1 MKQKHYII
9 TFQNKKTVFVSA
21 FNEGDAIILAQAIM
35 IKHGMDKSV
44 AIVKETTNISDM
56 ADTDFIA

>member
-9 TFQNKKTVFVSA
+9 TFQNKKTVFASA
-21 FNEGDAIILAQAIM
+21 FNEEDAIILAQAIM
-35 IKHGMDKSV
+35 IKNGMDKGV